1 MIFVYEHIKWG
12 VGFNFGTF
20 CFYKDYTDLVILIV
34 SQVLILQIDG
44 GLQNLSR
51 HGVANKTEIF

>member
-1 MIFVYEHIKWG
+1 MIFVYGHIKWG

-34 SQVLILQIDG
+34 SHVLILQIDG
-44 GLQNLSR
+44 GLIPAKLFLDMVWQT
-51 HGVANKTEIF
+51 K